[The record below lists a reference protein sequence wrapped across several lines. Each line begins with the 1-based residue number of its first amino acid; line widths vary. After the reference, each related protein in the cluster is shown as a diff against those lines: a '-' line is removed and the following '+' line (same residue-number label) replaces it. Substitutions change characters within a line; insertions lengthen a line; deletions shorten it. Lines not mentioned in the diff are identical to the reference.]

1 MIAGRWALMALCG
14 VAVIVA
20 AGCSEG
26 GARGAEAGSRHSA
39 GPAAPIIKITPVT
52 GARGV
57 RPDRPVRV
65 WALRGRLITV
75 TVGAGGRDVAG
86 QMNGQGTAWRS
97 RWALAPGAGYVV
109 RAAAGNAAGT
119 TVTAVSRF
127 RTLRPAR
134 TFSAGLDWTL
144 AANQGRSYGVG
155 LPIIVDFSR
164 PVADKAAVRKALV
177 VRAQKPVPGAWRW
190 ITDEQ
195 VVYRAEGFWPA
206 HQTVTLRA
214 HLAGVRAAAGV
225 YGIKDLAY
233 RFRIG
238 AAQISTVN
246 VRTHRMTVRI
256 GGKVARRYG
265 ISAGMG
271 TSLVYTTPSGT
282 ALTMD
287 KSPLVIMTNPNVPQG
302 APGWY
307 REPVPL
313 AVRLT
318 NSGIY
323 VHETPGA
330 EWCLGVTNCSHGCI
344 RQPPGDARWFYHI
357 NQTADVVRVT
367 GTDRK
372 MAFDDGW
379 TFYQMPWKQWANGST
394 INYAAYAAHSPNPA
408 GRAGSGPGSRKPV
421 GSLRRSAD
429 RLAGDDGFR
438 RRCRPPYM
446 HRMGTTECATASA
459 ACLAR
464 RTAIGSCAHRFDRR
478 RTRRDFPE
486 TAGRMLTHGDE
497 SNEPVKEMVPSRI
510 ADSARAIKLVDA
522 DRCARRSSNCG
533 CQ

>member
-1 MIAGRWALMALCG
+1 MTIAGRRVLAGLCG
-14 VAVIVA
+14 AAVLVA
-20 AGCSEG
+20 AGCTGGSAGEG
-26 GARGAEAGSRHSA
+26 KAGSHHSE
-39 GPAAPIIKITPVT
+39 GPAAPIIKITPAT

-65 WALRGRLITV
+65 RALVGRLIKV
-75 TVGAGGRDVAG
+75 TVRADGRDVAG
-86 QMNGQGTAWRS
+86 QMNGQGTRWRS

-109 RAAAGNAAGT
+109 HATAGNAAGI
-119 TVTAVSRF
+119 TVTAMSKF

-134 TFSAGLDWTL
+134 TFSAWLDWTL

-155 LPIIVDFSR
+155 LPIILDFSR
-164 PVADKAAVRKALV
+164 PVTDKTAVQKALV

-190 ITDEQ
+190 LTDEQ
-195 VVYRAEGFWPA
+195 VVYRAERFWPA

-214 HLAGVRAAAGV
+214 HLAGVRTAAGV
-225 YGIKDLAY
+225 YGTKDLTY

-238 AAQISTVN
+238 AARISTVN
-246 VRTHRMTVRI
+246 VRTHQMTVRI

-287 KSPLVIMTNPNVPQG
+287 KARLVIMTNPNVPQG

-330 EWCLGVTNCSHGCI
+330 QWCLGVTNCSHGCI
-344 RQPPGDARWFYHI
+344 RQPPDQARWFYDT

-379 TFYQMPWKQWANGST
+379 TFYQMPWKQWVKGST
-394 INYAAYAAHSPNPA
+394 VNYAAYAAHPA
-408 GRAGSGPGSRKPV
+408 DLAET
-421 GSLRRSAD
+421 LR
-429 RLAGDDGFR
+429 L
-438 RRCRPPYM
+438 
-446 HRMGTTECATASA
+446 
-459 ACLAR
+459 
-464 RTAIGSCAHRFDRR
+464 
-478 RTRRDFPE
+478 RTR
-486 TAGRMLTHGDE
+486 T
-497 SNEPVKEMVPSRI
+497 
-510 ADSARAIKLVDA
+510 
-522 DRCARRSSNCG
+522 
-533 CQ
+533 